1 MDNQKLKALAEY
13 LEISIEDIEEGYNE
27 NYFDYEGK
35 EYLVLTDEEADEKA
49 GEYIKDSLW
58 AFNSS
63 FIIENSSILDFDEGS
78 EKIIKAIQEQYEN
91 GNEAMKKL
99 IDDMDDFISNA
110 ISADGR
116 GRFINSYD
124 GEEIEQEDYFIY
136 RMN

>member
-49 GEYIKDSLW
+49 GEYIKDLLW

>member
-49 GEYIKDSLW
+49 GEYIKDLLW

-91 GNEAMKKL
+91 GNEAIKKL